1 MLQLLHFPATQLF
14 LELAEVEELVEVA
27 LLPGLLPGFLG
38 VNPLEKAPVAVHETK
53 ASVHKSVADLSFLPA
68 HLLCHLFQKFLLACL
83 LCFPCFLT
91 RLLPNLLEKLKELEK
106 LKKLEKLLSSLL
118 ACLLALPLA
127 LALSCFLAC
136 KLSVAP
142 HKFVL
147 PEIVE
152 HLAEKVACLLSRLL
166 SCPLSSKLALPL
178 SCLLHL
184 LQKFLAR
191 LLTCFFW
198 PSCRGA

>member
-68 HLLCHLFQKFLLACL
+68 HLLCHLFQKLLLA
-83 LCFPCFLT
+83 
-91 RLLPNLLEKLKELEK
+91 RLLSNLLEKLKELEK

-118 ACLLALPLA
+118 A
-127 LALSCFLAC
+127 S
-136 KLSVAP
+136 
-142 HKFVL
+142 
-147 PEIVE
+147 
-152 HLAEKVACLLSRLL
+152 
-166 SCPLSSKLALPL
+166 
-178 SCLLHL
+178 
-184 LQKFLAR
+184 
-191 LLTCFFW
+191 
-198 PSCRGA
+198 

>member
-68 HLLCHLFQKFLLACL
+68 HLLSH
-83 LCFPCFLT
+83 
-91 RLLPNLLEKLKELEK
+91 
-106 LKKLEKLLSSLL
+106 
-118 ACLLALPLA
+118 
-127 LALSCFLAC
+127 
-136 KLSVAP
+136 
-142 HKFVL
+142 
-147 PEIVE
+147 
-152 HLAEKVACLLSRLL
+152 LL

-191 LLTCFFW
+191 LLTCFFG
-198 PSCRGA
+198 PPVEVPPPKIAPISAQDHAAVAQMG

>member
-91 RLLPNLLEKLKELEK
+91 RLLPNLLD
-106 LKKLEKLLSSLL
+106 
-118 ACLLALPLA
+118 
-127 LALSCFLAC
+127 
-136 KLSVAP
+136 
-142 HKFVL
+142 
-147 PEIVE
+147 
-152 HLAEKVACLLSRLL
+152 
-166 SCPLSSKLALPL
+166 
-178 SCLLHL
+178 L

-191 LLTCFFW
+191 LLTCFFGPPVEVPPPKIAPISAQDHAAAAQMGAAA
-198 PSCRGA
+198 PSRLLARLLAVLLAFLEFLEYFHKFLVKIFLHLHKLLNDFLFCLGCFLRHLLSPGQSPLG